1 MYKYLRSE
9 ITQWKTQQ
17 IRDYMNTT
25 EKILKRA
32 ESKSKSVVR
41 LLDSLSTEMYE
52 LSELFRE
59 MDIQESQ
66 LTAKLENGMSWRSH
80 KSNQFEL
87 FGPRPANAWQYG
99 VDLFKHWAVFSK
111 AQRVLVDSQIKDLTR
126 EVKNCA
132 QKFRKGVV
140 DSQITINGDFIYRQK
155 NFIKR
160 KVEMVN
166 GKSVH
171 EWGIPKEMAGNPKV
185 RNAILKKEKWAWSLV
200 SFEDSCRFRH
210 LKSYF
215 ESTNEC
221 LLMQVE
227 NFRMFINSLY
237 YSRFRNCFE
246 TLADHL
252 FLLKKF

>member
-227 NFRMFINSLY
+227 NF
-237 YSRFRNCFE
+237 
-246 TLADHL
+246 
-252 FLLKKF
+252 